1 MFVVPRRP
9 RRAPTELRD
18 VAFPAMRSVA
28 GFAVF
33 ALFAAAA
40 LVSAKQGASL
50 KAHPDTTSKHILFG
64 RQDTTAAAGAA
75 LGGGGGSPTTQVS
88 MESIDGYTPPP
99 SSATPTPTN
108 FKSGTILSKSQI
120 SGYDA
125 ALDAANTAALG
136 AAPTLLLTL
145 ALVSVAGT
153 VLL

>member
-1 MFVVPRRP
+1 MFLVPRRP

-28 GFAVF
+28 GFAVL
-33 ALFAAAA
+33 ALLAATT
-40 LVSAKQGASL
+40 LVSAKQE
-50 KAHPDTTSKHILFG
+50 TSKHVLFG
-64 RQDTTAAAGAA
+64 RQDTTAAGGAA
-75 LGGGGGSPTTQVS
+75 LGGGGGSPTTHVS

-99 SSATPTPTN
+99 SSSTPTPTN

-125 ALDAANTAALG
+125 ALEATNTAALG

-145 ALVSVAGT
+145 ALVSVAGV

>member
-33 ALFAAAA
+33 ALLAAAA
-40 LVSAKQGASL
+40 LVSAKQ
-50 KAHPDTTSKHILFG
+50 DTTSKHILFG

-99 SSATPTPTN
+99 SSSTPTPTN

-125 ALDAANTAALG
+125 ALEATNTAALG

>member
-28 GFAVF
+28 GFAVL
-33 ALFAAAA
+33 ALLAATT
-40 LVSAKQGASL
+40 LVSAKQGASR
-50 KAHPDTTSKHILFG
+50 KAYTETSKHVLFG
-64 RQDTTAAAGAA
+64 RQDTTVAGGAA
-75 LGGGGGSPTTQVS
+75 LGGGGGSPTTHVS

-99 SSATPTPTN
+99 SSSTPTPTN

-125 ALDAANTAALG
+125 ALEATNTAALG

-145 ALVSVAGT
+145 ALVSVAGV